1 MAVVLLFWP
10 RRRASDRC
18 PGYKVVGDR
27 RERGDGFSVD
37 LKLAGSA
44 CDLYGTDLD
53 ALVLDVHYETA
64 QRLRVHI
71 RDANASQFQIPEI
84 YLPRPSSVGV
94 APGESELLFHMT
106 ERPFGFAVS
115 RKSDGDV
122 LFDTRTRGLPS
133 LVFEDSFLRVATKL
147 PHDANLYGLG
157 EVAASSGFRRD
168 PRATTQAIFNRDPG
182 GTPEDSNL
190 YGAVRRSGVFE
201 RPDFAAS
208 RLPRASPR
216 RQGLGL
222 ARRLPRQLASDGRA
236 PARRQPRVS
245 DHRRNARLPL
255 LQRAVAAGCDPPIRY
270 VPASL
275 TVR

>member
-10 RRRASDRC
+10 RRRVTDRC

-27 RERGDGFSVD
+27 RERSDGFSVD

-44 CDLYGTDLD
+44 CDLYGTDFD

-71 RDANASQFQIPEI
+71 RDANGSQFQIPEI

-94 APGESELLFHMT
+94 APGGSELLFHMT

-190 YGAVRRSGVFE
+190 YGAVRRSCESIELTSQHAVYLEHRLGVQGSASHAVFLANSHPMDVLLRDGSLE
-201 RPDFAAS
+201 YRTIGGTLDFLFFS
-208 RLPRASPR
+208 GPSPQDAI
-216 RQGLGL
+216 RQYS
-222 ARRLPRQLASDGRA
+222 A
-236 PARRQPRVS
+236 
-245 DHRRNARLPL
+245 
-255 LQRAVAAGCDPPIRY
+255 
-270 VPASL
+270 
-275 TVR
+275 